1 MKFKKRRVIMKTTFE
16 VYYRDL
22 IPETQKEILTFFNL
36 ISPEE
41 GNLDINP
48 LTVIYKGDIFDGK

>member
-1 MKFKKRRVIMKTTFE
+1 MKTTFE

>member
-1 MKFKKRRVIMKTTFE
+1 MKHTFE

-22 IPETQKEILTFFNL
+22 IPETKKEILTFFNL